1 MKTSKK
7 FSFRDRLK
15 SFVYAWEGIKAVLR
29 TEHNTWIHL
38 GLTILSIVLGFVMLI
53 SRVEFLALIV
63 VIAMVWVTELF
74 NTCIE
79 KIMDLVSIEKH
90 PRVKIIKDMAAAAVL
105 VAAIAAIVTGAIIF
119 IPKFF

>member
-15 SFVYAWEGIKAVLR
+15 SFVYAWAGIKAVLR

-38 GLTILSIVLGFVMLI
+38 GFTILSIVLGFVMLI

>member
-15 SFVYAWEGIKAVLR
+15 SFVYAWAGIKAVLR

-90 PRVKIIKDMAAAAVL
+90 PRVKIIKDIAAAAVL

>member
-90 PRVKIIKDMAAAAVL
+90 PWVKIIKDMAAAAVL

>member
-15 SFVYAWEGIKAVLR
+15 SFVYAWAGIKAVLR

>member
-53 SRVEFLALIV
+53 SRVEFLALIA

-90 PRVKIIKDMAAAAVL
+90 PRVKIIKDIAAAAVL

>member
-90 PRVKIIKDMAAAAVL
+90 PRVKIIKDIAAAAVL

>member
-15 SFVYAWEGIKAVLR
+15 SFVYSWAGIKAVLR

-53 SRVEFLALIV
+53 SRVEFLALIA

>member
-53 SRVEFLALIV
+53 SRVEFLALIA

>member
-1 MKTSKK
+1 MKSSKK

-90 PRVKIIKDMAAAAVL
+90 PRVKIIKDIAAAAVL

>member
-7 FSFRDRLK
+7 FSCRDRLK

>member
-1 MKTSKK
+1 MKSSKK

-38 GLTILSIVLGFVMLI
+38 GLTILSMVLAFVMLI
-53 SRVEFLALIV
+53 SRVEFLALIA

>member
-15 SFVYAWEGIKAVLR
+15 SFVYAWAGIKAVLR

-53 SRVEFLALIV
+53 SRVEFLALIA

>member
-53 SRVEFLALIV
+53 SRVEFLALIA

-90 PRVKIIKDMAAAAVL
+90 PWVKIIKDMAAAAVL

>member
-15 SFVYAWEGIKAVLR
+15 SFVYAWAGIKAVLR

-38 GLTILSIVLGFVMLI
+38 GFTILSIVLGFVMLI
-53 SRVEFLALIV
+53 SRVEFLALIA